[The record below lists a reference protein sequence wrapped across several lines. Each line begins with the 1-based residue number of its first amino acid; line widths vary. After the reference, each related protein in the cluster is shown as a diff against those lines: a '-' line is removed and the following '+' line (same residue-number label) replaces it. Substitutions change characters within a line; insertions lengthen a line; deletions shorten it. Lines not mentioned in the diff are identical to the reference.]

1 MSFASGDAFP
11 YPVNN
16 EQTAVTNE
24 YVVSPAVPSGA
35 IRVVVRWTKKE
46 ADAGHGYTG
55 GLYSGQPFDLAG
67 EVGTSEGSHVTISDF
82 VGTPQY
88 DYTCSGMSLVGSYWT
103 PSANGTSTCRPL
115 QDEGMPAGYVFAH
128 REANVQQTYVSSFTV
143 DTSMFGGSRTEPIAF
158 YVENFGASEIFS
170 SQNSNLRVD
179 VYTYRSG
186 QVASS
191 VYAPTQTFEI
201 KNAQKSTNTQATS
214 WHVFNITPDNGQGNI
229 VIPAGGTPWKIQPVQ
244 SVKTSRCYV
253 EKSMY
258 PDVQCEPPS
267 SVTP

>member
-1 MSFASGDAFP
+1 
-11 YPVNN
+11 
-16 EQTAVTNE
+16 
-24 YVVSPAVPSGA
+24 VSPAVPSGA

-55 GLYSGQPFDLAG
+55 GLYSGKPFDLAG
-67 EVGTSEGSHVTISDF
+67 EVGTSQGSHVTISDF

-88 DYTCSGMSLVGSYWT
+88 DYTCSGMSLVGSYWA

-158 YVENFGASEIFS
+158 YVEDFGASEIFS

-214 WHVFNITPDNGQGNI
+214 WHVFNITPYNGQGNI
-229 VIPAGGTPWKIQPVQ
+229 VIPAGDTPWKIQPVQ